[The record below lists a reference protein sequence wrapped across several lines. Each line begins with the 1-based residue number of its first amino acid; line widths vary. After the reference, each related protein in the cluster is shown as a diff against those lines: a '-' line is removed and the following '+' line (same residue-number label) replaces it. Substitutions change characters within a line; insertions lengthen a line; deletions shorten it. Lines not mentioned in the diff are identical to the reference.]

1 MKEDTALDFFHKV
14 KTDKKVKEA
23 KRVRLM
29 GYYPYFIPLKEIHG
43 STVNYNGKKIIMA
56 GSNNY
61 LGLASDPR
69 VKEASIKAIEKYGT
83 TCSGSRFLNGTLELH
98 EELEHR
104 LARFVGKKA
113 ALCFTTGYLANLGAI
128 SALIAC
134 SDHVFTDRYNHASI
148 MDGIFLAQG
157 LKGALKIH
165 RYKHNTPKSLE
176 KALSEV
182 PLSESKIILTDGV
195 FSMEG
200 DITKLPELKKLADK
214 YKARIYLDEAH
225 AVGVIGKTG
234 KGTEE
239 HYGVQN
245 HADVVMG
252 TFSKSFASIGGFVAS
267 DKDVIEYIKHNSRPL
282 IFTASMSPAH
292 TAAVLKSLEIIEKE
306 PQHTQR
312 LQRIA
317 EKMIKGFSS
326 LGFNTDVAETAIVPL
341 ITGEYKTTL
350 RFWRA
355 LFDKGVYTN
364 VVLPPAVAPDRT
376 MIRTS
381 YMSIH
386 TDEELDKILEIAA
399 KEGKKLKII

>member
-1 MKEDTALDFFHKV
+1 MDFLHKV
-14 KTDKKVKEA
+14 KIDKKVKEA
-23 KRVRLM
+23 KRVRLI

-43 STVNYNGKKIIMA
+43 STVTYNGKKIIMA

-104 LARFVGKKA
+104 LAKFVGKKA
-113 ALCFTTGYLANLGAI
+113 ALVFTAGYLANLGSI
-128 SALIAC
+128 SALI
-134 SDHVFTDRYNHASI
+134 SPNDHVFTDRYNHASI

-157 LKGALKIH
+157 LKGTLNIH
-165 RYKHNTPKSLE
+165 RFKHNDPQSLE

-182 PLSESKIILTDGV
+182 PSAEPKIILTDGV

-200 DITKLPELKKLADK
+200 DIVKLPKIKKLADK

-225 AVGVIGKTG
+225 AIGMVGKTG
-234 KGTEE
+234 RGTEE
-239 HYGVQN
+239 HYKVKN
-245 HADVVMG
+245 HADFIMG
-252 TFSKSFASIGGFVAS
+252 TFSKSFASIGGFVAG
-267 DKDVIEYIKHNSRPL
+267 DKDVIEFIKHSSRPL
-282 IFTASMSPAH
+282 IFTASMSPPH
-292 TAAVLKSLEIIEKE
+292 TAAVLKSLEIIENE
-306 PQHTQR
+306 PQHTRR
-312 LQRIA
+312 LQEIA
-317 EKMIKGFSS
+317 KKMIDGFSS
-326 LGFNTDVAETAIVPL
+326 LGFNIDVAETAIVPL
-341 ITGEYKTTL
+341 ITGEYTTTL
-350 RFWRA
+350 RFWKA

-364 VVLPPAVAPDRT
+364 AVLPPAVAPNRA